1 MTTTLLQ
8 LLLSLLIILL
18 SARGL
23 GLLLEKLGQPPVMG
37 EVLAGIVLGP
47 SVLGRLSP
55 ELSHLLLPQ
64 AVLPL
69 LNVLAQVGVIFYMFI
84 VGLEL
89 NPAPLLQRT
98 RSVVAISQVGM
109 IVPLLLGTGLAFFLP
124 REIMGEGTSFL
135 VFALFVG
142 ISMCVTAFPVL
153 ARVLHDRGMTGTTI
167 GTLALASAAVDDAA
181 AWCLLAFAVSVA
193 RTQPS
198 DVLRTLVLAACY
210 VAFMFWV
217 VRPAL
222 VRWTTRQK
230 ARGQVMRGELY
241 LAFMALLLSSLVTEL
256 IGLHSLLGA
265 FLLGALIPNDS
276 LFARE
281 LRHRIEDVALM
292 LLLPAFFAV
301 TGMRTQIGLVS
312 GPMQWALCGVL
323 ILVASLGKFG
333 GCTLAARASGLDWRT
348 SSTVGV
354 LMNTR
359 GLMELVVLNV
369 ALELHIFSPTLF
381 AMLVLMALVTT
392 FATTPGVQLIQRD
405 PRFPLFR
412 RKVAA
417 VPSHG
422 AVAPSALAGRG
433 LGPARADTTRS
444 SRA

>member
-1 MTTTLLQ
+1 MTATLLQ
-8 LLLSLLIILL
+8 LLLALLLILL

-23 GLLLEKLGQPPVMG
+23 GLLFEKLGQPPVMG
-37 EVLAGIVLGP
+37 EVLAGILLGP

-55 ELSHLLLPQ
+55 ELSQLLVPQ
-64 AVLPL
+64 AALPL

-89 NPAPLLQRT
+89 DPRPLLQRT

-109 IVPLLLGTGLAFFLP
+109 VVPLLLGTGLAFLLP
-124 REIMGEGTSFL
+124 RELVGKGTSFP

-142 ISMCVTAFPVL
+142 VSMCVTAFPVL
-153 ARVLHDRGMTGTTI
+153 ARILQDRRMTGTTL

-181 AWCLLAFAVSVA
+181 AWCLLAFAVSLA
-193 RTQPS
+193 RTHPAE
-198 DVLRTLVLAACY
+198 VLRTLVLAACY
-210 VAFMFWV
+210 VIFMFRV

-222 VRWTTRQK
+222 VKWTARQQ
-230 ARGQVMRGELY
+230 ARGQVRRGDIS

-256 IGLHSLLGA
+256 IGLHSLFGA
-265 FLLGALIPNDS
+265 FLLGALIPHDS

-281 LRHRIEDVALM
+281 LRHRLEDVALM
-292 LLLPAFFAV
+292 MLLPAFFAV

-333 GCTLAARASGLDWRT
+333 GCTLAARATGLDWRT
-348 SSTVGV
+348 SSTLGV

-369 ALELHIFSPTLF
+369 ALELRIFSPTLF

-392 FATTPGVQLIQRD
+392 FATTPLVRRLQRD
-405 PRFPLFR
+405 VRVAEDAPRGGLPLT
-412 RKVAA
+412 
-417 VPSHG
+417 SG
-422 AVAPSALAGRG
+422 
-433 LGPARADTTRS
+433 GPYAEC
-444 SRA
+444 